1 MPLRLHFRHFAL
13 GLAGAVAAVSA
24 GSALA
29 ATEIQLWHAMTGAL
43 NERIVA
49 LTDEFNKSQS
59 DYHVNAVYKG
69 SYPEALNAGIAAFR
83 AGTAPHILQVFE
95 VGTATMMNAK
105 GAIKPVEVLMK
116 EAGEPFDRGN
126 YVSAVAGYYSAPN
139 GQMMSFP
146 FNSSTPVFYYN
157 KDAFEKAGLDPNAPP
172 KTWGELAIAAGK
184 LKASGQRCGYTTTW
198 PSWIQLETFSAWHNV
213 EYATKNNGF
222 GGLDARL
229 KINSPLHIRHIE
241 NLANLSKQGLFTY
254 GGRGNAAVS
263 RFFSGECAML
273 TESSS
278 GYANIKKNAA
288 FKFGIAPL
296 PYYSDVQGA
305 PQNTIIGGAS
315 MWVFANKPAAEYK
328 GVAKFFSYLSKPEVQ
343 AKWHQE
349 TGYLPVTT
357 AAYDLTRKSGFYTQN
372 PGTDVSVEQMIVKT
386 TDKSRG
392 VRLGFLPQIRDVI
405 EEELENV
412 WAGKQDAKAGLDRAV
427 QRGDEL
433 LVRFERGNR

>member
-1 MPLRLHFRHFAL
+1 MTIRLQFRHYAL
-13 GLAGAVAAVSA
+13 GLTAAVAAASA
-24 GSALA
+24 GPALA

-49 LTDEFNKSQS
+49 LADEFNKSQA

-105 GAIKPVEVLMK
+105 GAVKPVEVLMK
-116 EAGEPFDRGN
+116 ESGEPFDRAN
-126 YVSAVAGYYSAPN
+126 YVPAVAGYYSAPN

-157 KDAFEKAGLDPNAPP
+157 KDAFAKAGLDPNAPP
-172 KTWGELAIAAGK
+172 KTWTELAVAAGK

-198 PSWIQLETFSAWHNV
+198 PSWTQLETFSAWHNV

-229 KINSPLHIRHIE
+229 KINSPLHVRHIE

-254 GGRGNAAVS
+254 GGRGNVAVS

-273 TESSS
+273 TESSA
-278 GYANIKKNAA
+278 GYANIKKNAT

-296 PYYSDVQGA
+296 PYYPDVQGA

-315 MWVFANKPAAEYK
+315 MWVFANKSAAEYK

-357 AAYDLTRKSGFYTQN
+357 AAYELTRKSGFYTQN

-412 WAGKQDAKAGLDRAV
+412 WAGKQDAKTGLDRAV

>member
-1 MPLRLHFRHFAL
+1 MQLRHTLV
-13 GLAGAVAAVSA
+13 GLAGSLAVLTA
-24 GSALA
+24 GPALA

-43 NERIVA
+43 NDRIVG
-49 LTDEFNKSQS
+49 LVDQFNKSQS

-83 AGTAPHILQVFE
+83 AGNAPHILQVFE

-105 GAIKPVEVLMK
+105 GAIKPVETLMK
-116 EAGEPFDRGN
+116 EAGEPFNHSN
-126 YVSAVAGYYSAPN
+126 YVPAVAGYYTATN

-157 KDAFEKAGLDPNAPP
+157 KDAFAKAGLNPDQPP
-172 KTWGELAIAAGK
+172 RTWTDVAAAAAK
-184 LKASGQRCGYTTTW
+184 LKAAGNRCSYTTTW
-198 PSWIQLETFSAWHNV
+198 PAWTQLETFSAWHNV
-213 EYATKNNGF
+213 PYATKNNGF

-229 KINSPLHIRHIE
+229 AIDSPLHVRHIE
-241 NLANLSKQGLFTY
+241 NLANLAKQGLFTY
-254 GGRGNAAVS
+254 GGRGNAATS

-273 TESSS
+273 TESSA
-278 GYANIKKNAA
+278 GYANISKNAN

-296 PYYSDVQGA
+296 PYYADVEGA

-315 MWVFANKPAAEYK
+315 MWVFANKKAEEYK
-328 GVAKFFSYLSKPEVQ
+328 GVAKFFSFLSQTPVQ

-357 AAYDLTRKSGFYTQN
+357 AAYELTRDSGFYTKN
-372 PGTDVSVEQMIVKT
+372 PGTNVSVEQMIVKT
-386 TDKSRG
+386 TEKSRG
-392 VRLGFLPQIRDVI
+392 VRLGNLPQIRDVI

-412 WAGKQDAKAGLDRAV
+412 WAGRQDAKTGLTRAK

>member
-1 MPLRLHFRHFAL
+1 MRIRLHFRQYVL
-13 GLAGAVAAVSA
+13 GLAGAVAVASA
-24 GSALA
+24 APALA

-43 NERIVA
+43 NERIVG
-49 LTDEFNKSQS
+49 LTEEFNKSQS
-59 DYHVNAVYKG
+59 DYHVNPVYKG

-105 GAIKPVEVLMK
+105 GAIKPVEVMMK
-116 EAGEPFDRGN
+116 EAGEPFDRTA
-126 YVSAVAGYYSAPN
+126 YVPAVAGYYATAN
-139 GQMMSFP
+139 GQLASFP

-157 KDAFEKAGLDPNAPP
+157 KDAFAKAGLDPEAPP
-172 KTWGELAIAAGK
+172 KTWTELAVAAAK
-184 LKASGQRCGYTTTW
+184 LKSSGQRCGYTTTW

-229 KINSPLHIRHIE
+229 KINSPLHVRHIE

-278 GYANIKKNAA
+278 GYANIKKNAT
-288 FKFGIAPL
+288 FKFGIASL
-296 PYYSDVQGA
+296 PYYPDVAGA

-315 MWVFANKPAAEYK
+315 LWVFANKTAPEYK

-357 AAYDLTRKSGFYTQN
+357 AAYDLTRKSGFYKQN
-372 PGTDVSVEQMIVKT
+372 PGTDVSVEQMIVKI

-392 VRLGFLPQIRDVI
+392 VRLGFLPQIRDVT

-412 WAGKQDAKAGLDRAV
+412 WAGKQTAKQGLDRAV

-433 LVRFERGNR
+433 LTRFERGNR